1 MTMPAW
7 QRVRVYVQVRVRAE
21 GKSGRRLVPRGKRAR
36 ETMRG
41 MPAEKAQREEAN
53 AIPPAAAE
61 RISKHAVI
69 PL

>member
-1 MTMPAW
+1 
-7 QRVRVYVQVRVRAE
+7 
-21 GKSGRRLVPRGKRAR
+21 
-36 ETMRG
+36 